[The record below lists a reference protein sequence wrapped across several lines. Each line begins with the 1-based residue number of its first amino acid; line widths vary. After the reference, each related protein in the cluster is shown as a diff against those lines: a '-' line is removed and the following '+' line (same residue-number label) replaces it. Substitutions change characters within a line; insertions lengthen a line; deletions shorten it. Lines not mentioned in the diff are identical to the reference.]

1 MGITVI
7 HRIGAV
13 LLALTAAL
21 SIMATIAP
29 SKAEATPHKP
39 DVLQCKKLDK
49 QSHTNRCKNRHP
61 SGVRSVSHTRSPA
74 PQAYP
79 YRYSRTVWISWFNSH
94 DNYRRC
100 TADVTPPPGYQW
112 GSYCYM
118 IPAHR

>member
-1 MGITVI
+1 MGTTVI

-13 LLALTAAL
+13 LLALTVAL

-29 SKAEATPHKP
+29 SEAQAVEHK
-39 DVLQCKKLDK
+39 VLQCKKLDK

-61 SGVRSVSHTRSPA
+61 DGVRRDFSHTRPA
-74 PQAYP
+74 FTAYP

-94 DNYRRC
+94 TYYQRC

-112 GSYCYM
+112 GANCFMVS
-118 IPAHR
+118 R